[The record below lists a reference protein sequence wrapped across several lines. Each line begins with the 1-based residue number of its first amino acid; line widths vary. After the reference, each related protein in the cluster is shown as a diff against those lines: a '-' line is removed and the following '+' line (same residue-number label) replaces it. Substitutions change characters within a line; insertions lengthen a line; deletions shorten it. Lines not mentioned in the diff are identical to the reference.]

1 MTKIQDRLD
10 GMAAGNDSMSNGS
23 LAAVI
28 AGSFDAGGSF
38 ASVTD
43 GSLAKSGDSVGRSED
58 DLEEIEMF

>member
-1 MTKIQDRLD
+1 
-10 GMAAGNDSMSNGS
+10 MAAGNDSMSNGS

-43 GSLAKSGDSVGRSED
+43 GSLARSGDSVGRSED